1 MKMKK
6 LIFSLSLVLAF
17 FAGTSVYAS
26 SNEQEAYGTISAID
40 VLKKEMTITGDDGK
54 AYSFS
59 VNPATDIE
67 IKRKYLPDTDGDL
80 DDLKTGDWVKVE
92 YKTTASGMVVAEDI
106 EVHREK

>member
-6 LIFSLSLVLAF
+6 LIFSLSLVSVF
-17 FAGTSVYAS
+17 FAGMPVQAS
-26 SNEQEAYGTISAID
+26 PNEQEAYGTVSAID
-40 VLKKEMTITGDDGK
+40 VLKKEMTITGDDGNT
-54 AYSFS
+54 YNFS
-59 VNPATDIE
+59 INPATDIE

-80 DDLKTGDWVKVE
+80 DDLKTGDWVKIE